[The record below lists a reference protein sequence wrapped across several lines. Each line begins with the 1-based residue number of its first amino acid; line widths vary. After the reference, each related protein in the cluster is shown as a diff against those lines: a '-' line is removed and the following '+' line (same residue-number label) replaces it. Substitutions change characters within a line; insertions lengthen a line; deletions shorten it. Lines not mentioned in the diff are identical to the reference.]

1 VHLPSPESSAAKLCL
16 PLDRSAA
23 RAHTHRAGPRRYSA
37 RHPLHWA
44 ARNGHLHILQWLLAE
59 EQDCDVDR
67 PTSDGTTALCMAAW
81 QGHLGIVRFLV
92 EGAGADPTA
101 VNSYGC
107 NVAMW

>member
-1 VHLPSPESSAAKLCL
+1 
-16 PLDRSAA
+16 
-23 RAHTHRAGPRRYSA
+23 
-37 RHPLHWA
+37 
-44 ARNGHLHILQWLLAE
+44 
-59 EQDCDVDR
+59 
-67 PTSDGTTALCMAAW
+67 MAAW